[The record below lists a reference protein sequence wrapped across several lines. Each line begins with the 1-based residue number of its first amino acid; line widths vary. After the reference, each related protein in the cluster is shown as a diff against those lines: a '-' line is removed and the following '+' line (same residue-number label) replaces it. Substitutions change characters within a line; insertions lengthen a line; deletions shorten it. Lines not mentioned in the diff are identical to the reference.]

1 MGVTNKEYRMDM
13 NQGMPQSE
21 MADKPEMGGDMK
33 SKMAQ
38 AIKLLQ
44 ECMDMAGGDER
55 LSVEQAFG
63 QGFRGDSVDKPY

>member
-1 MGVTNKEYRMDM
+1 
-13 NQGMPQSE
+13 
-21 MADKPEMGGDMK
+21 MK